1 MQDLRNLCLGAF
13 KTGINLENVSASVE
27 QEKGDMEHCDF
38 KERHSFFCRQSVI
51 FRLLPFVSV
60 DSWYEST
67 ESFVLVV
74 LLLNALMWD
83 QTVKLNDLQV
93 SCRMAS
99 PVNIAGCSCFIFSRE
114 QSTRAFNSCFRF
126 VCSQTAKQKS
136 SY

>member
-1 MQDLRNLCLGAF
+1 M
-13 KTGINLENVSASVE
+13 
-27 QEKGDMEHCDF
+27 
-38 KERHSFFCRQSVI
+38 I
-51 FRLLPFVSV
+51 FQLLPFVSV
-60 DSWYEST
+60 DPWYEQT
-67 ESFVLVV
+67 ESFLLVV
-74 LLLNALMWD
+74 SLSNALMCD

-93 SCRMAS
+93 SCRMVS